1 MNNVGSVLA
10 FEDFKNVSPTLE
22 EKQSLLLVT
31 FFQKKNEFNRNE
43 TQMTSAPQ
51 PTSNSEIIDRLN
63 SISSDVENLKQLF
76 YDFSKRVMADLELF
90 KNTFIIS
97 ATNDGKKSEDTTDAF
112 GLETDNINGNV
123 HSSPIKDKIS
133 ARNDGKNT
141 EYTTDAF
148 GLETDNIS
156 GNVHSSPIKDKSG
169 HENVVTAV
177 TTKSEALQKRAQD
190 KSGHENVVTAFR
202 TKAEA
207 LQKRAE
213 DKSKQETV
221 VKSGQENVVT
231 AIRTTSEA
239 LQKRAEDK
247 FGQETVVKSGQE
259 TVVTAIST
267 KSDAL
272 QTRAEDKAIGESR
285 DHDIISPA
293 EDDDPFSPINTQF
306 LVEVDTAEKI
316 NLALKEKNQSE
327 VGADQRN
334 VDGGKI
340 SENVEPVSTAL
351 VVFRDTGN
359 QPPCDINLKK
369 KKEKRLEEESSPKVL
384 PF

>member
-1 MNNVGSVLA
+1 
-10 FEDFKNVSPTLE
+10 FKNVAPTLE

-43 TQMTSAPQ
+43 THTTSAPQ

-97 ATNDGKKSEDTTDAF
+97 ARNDGKNSEDTTDAF

-148 GLETDNIS
+148 GLETDNIN

-169 HENVVTAV
+169 HENVVTA
-177 TTKSEALQKRAQD
+177 
-190 KSGHENVVTAFR
+190 FR
-202 TKAEA
+202 TKSEA

-213 DKSKQETV
+213 DKSAHKNVVTAFRTKLEALQKRAEDKETV

-231 AIRTTSEA
+231 AIRTTSVT

-247 FGQETVVKSGQE
+247 EAVVKSGQE

-285 DHDIISPA
+285 DHAIISPA

-306 LVEVDTAEKI
+306 LVEVDTAEKS
-316 NLALKEKNQSE
+316 NFALKQKNQSE

-334 VDGGKI
+334 VDGGKS
-340 SENVEPVSTAL
+340 SENVEPKRDSRKNLLQKSCPFDCDFWDLSTMDHTIMGYNNWIGEGL
-351 VVFRDTGN
+351 LQR
-359 QPPCDINLKK
+359 CR
-369 KKEKRLEEESSPKVL
+369 KEGD
-384 PF
+384 